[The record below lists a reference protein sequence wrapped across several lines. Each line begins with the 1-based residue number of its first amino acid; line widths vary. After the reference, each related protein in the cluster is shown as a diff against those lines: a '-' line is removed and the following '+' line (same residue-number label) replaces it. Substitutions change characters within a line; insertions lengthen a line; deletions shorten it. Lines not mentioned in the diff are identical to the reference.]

1 MDTNIILI
9 SNKISSGEK
18 NYKYFVGWIN
28 DDYNIKPIWIMLPKT
43 SVYLKSYNAETI
55 WMQCLIEDDDY

>member
-1 MDTNIILI
+1 MDINITLI

-55 WMQCLIEDDDY
+55 WM